1 MLEPILI
8 ANGSLETTSDAGP
21 RHGVTSLFFAIVCTV
36 ALVGCAEFNG
46 HADSMPRETTATAH
60 RSAIASR
67 KPKIPLPD
75 RALLRPQDEP
85 DCGMQVAQETP
96 NNDERAATTGMETG
110 SIPRGGPN
118 TELAQRIALEYERE
132 CYRVAEARVRA
143 RLKQLQFSMA
153 RMARAVRSAEQG
165 AR

>member
-1 MLEPILI
+1 MLEPIRI
-8 ANGSLETTSDAGP
+8 AIGSLETAGDAGSSH
-21 RHGVTSLFFAIVCTV
+21 RVTSLFLAIYALP

-46 HADSMPRETTATAH
+46 RADSMPRATSATTD

-75 RALLRPQDEP
+75 RALLKPQDEP
-85 DCGMQVAQETP
+85 DCGLQVAQQTP
-96 NNDERAATTGMETG
+96 NNDERAATSGMETG
-110 SIPRGGPN
+110 SISRGGPSP
-118 TELAQRIALEYERE
+118 ELAQRIALEYERE
-132 CYRVAEARVRA
+132 CYRMAEARVRA

-153 RMARAVRSAEQG
+153 RMAKAVRSAEQG

>member
-1 MLEPILI
+1 MPEPVLI
-8 ANGSLETTSDAGP
+8 ANGSLETASNADS
-21 RHGVTSLFFAIVCTV
+21 HGVTSLFLAIVCTA
-36 ALVGCAEFNG
+36 ALVGCAEFND
-46 HADSMPRETTATAH
+46 HADSMPRATSATTH

-75 RALLRPQDEP
+75 RALLKPQDEP
-85 DCGMQVAQETP
+85 DCGLQVAQQTP
-96 NNDERAATTGMETG
+96 NNDERAATSGTETG
-110 SIPRGGPN
+110 SISRGGPN

-132 CYRVAEARVRA
+132 CYRMAEARVRA
-143 RLKQLQFSMA
+143 RLRQLQLSMA